1 MTERVAAADGLCS
14 RFREALPRAGR
25 AVGAGRW
32 AAGILL
38 PLALLAA
45 ACGGT
50 GGTGT
55 AAQESG
61 TKAAGQATTLLKVG
75 ATAVPHAEILEQV
88 VKPILARQ
96 GIRLQV
102 VEFSDYTQINPALKD
117 GSLDANYF
125 QHIPYLDDWN
135 AHNGGGLVAIAKV
148 HIEPMGL
155 YSNRITSLAQL
166 KDGATIAIPDDT
178 TNGGRALLLLQS
190 AGLIRLRP
198 GAGYT
203 ATLADVAAN
212 PHRYQ
217 IRELAA
223 EIIPRA
229 LDDVDLAA
237 INTNYV
243 LEARKAGLLKHPAPL
258 YLEEADS
265 PFANVLVVRRDEVGK
280 PAVEALA
287 RALVGPQVKA
297 FIESHY
303 KGAVVPAQQLL
314 H

>member
-1 MTERVAAADGLCS
+1 MEEVTVKHERNPESGRGLL
-14 RFREALPRAGR
+14 RLTRRLG
-25 AVGAGRW
+25 GA
-32 AAGILL
+32 LL

-45 ACGGT
+45 ACGGA
-50 GGTGT
+50 GSAGT
-55 AAQESG
+55 AGQAVPGSG
-61 TKAAGQATTLLKVG
+61 AKAAGQAATVLKVG
-75 ATAVPHAEILEQV
+75 ATAVPHGEILQQV
-88 VKPILARQ
+88 VKPLLAKQ

-125 QHIPYLDDWN
+125 QHLPYLDDWN
-135 AHNGGGLVAIAKV
+135 SHNGGGLVAIAKV

-155 YSNRITSLAQL
+155 YSNRITSLGGL
-166 KDGATIAIPDDT
+166 KDGATVAIPNDT

-198 GAGYT
+198 GAGSS
-203 ATLADVAAN
+203 ATVADVVQN
-212 PHRYQ
+212 PRHLQ

-223 EIIPRA
+223 EILPRA

-243 LEARKAGLLKHPAPL
+243 LEARKAGLLKHPGAL
-258 YLEEADS
+258 YLERADS
-265 PFANVLVVRRDEVGK
+265 PFANVLVVRKDDVGK

-287 RALVGPQVKA
+287 RALVGPEVRA

-303 KGAVVPAQQLL
+303 RGAVVPAQQLL